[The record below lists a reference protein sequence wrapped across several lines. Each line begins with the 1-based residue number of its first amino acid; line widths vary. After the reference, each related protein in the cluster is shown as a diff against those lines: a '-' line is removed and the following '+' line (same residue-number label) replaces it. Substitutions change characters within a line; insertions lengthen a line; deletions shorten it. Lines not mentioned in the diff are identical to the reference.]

1 MTFLIVATVSAAAVY
16 FVVAL
21 VACLHDCL
29 MVRYRRQFSAPV
41 IEPNWDK
48 LSHELG
54 SWDELLHLTPAPTAP
69 ALDLPSSIRGLR
81 DFVRENQLQV
91 LVREKVGKSVSKCSK
106 DELLEAVQLA
116 IA

>member
-1 MTFLIVATVSAAAVY
+1 MTFLIVATVSAAVVY

-21 VACLHDCL
+21 LACLHDCL

-41 IEPNWDK
+41 IELDYAA

-69 ALDLPSSIRGLR
+69 ALELPSSIRGLR
-81 DFVRENQLQV
+81 EFVRAENLQDSIKQLT
-91 LVREKVGKSVSKCSK
+91 GKSVSNLKK
-106 DELLEAVQLA
+106 DELWEAVRMA